1 LIRQK
6 EFEELIKNEG
16 KILFNTIFCILGDT
30 HDTEDVYQES
40 LLSAYSSLPSFKG
53 DSKLFTWVYSITMN
67 VVNNHLRKKV
77 RQRKWIKSD
86 SAEIKN
92 ERDGNK
98 TEYGSDLI
106 GKIMEEKELSIALQ
120 TALMDLPPEY
130 RIVVVMREIDRM
142 SYVDI
147 SRMLGIKI
155 GTVESRLFRA
165 RSILR
170 KRLERAFGENR

>member
-1 LIRQK
+1 
-6 EFEELIKNEG
+6 
-16 KILFNTIFCILGDT
+16 
-30 HDTEDVYQES
+30 
-40 LLSAYSSLPSFKG
+40 
-53 DSKLFTWVYSITMN
+53 MN